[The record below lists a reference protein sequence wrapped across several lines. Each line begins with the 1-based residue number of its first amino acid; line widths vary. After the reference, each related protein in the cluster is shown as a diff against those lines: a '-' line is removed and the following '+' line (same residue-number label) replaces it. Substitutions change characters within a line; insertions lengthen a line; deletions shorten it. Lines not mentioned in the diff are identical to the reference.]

1 MTART
6 DLDRTMRDYFEAQS
20 ASHPPSGLL
29 ETTLSAIDG
38 TRQRAG
44 WRTFDWWLPSAWAD
58 RLTWHA
64 RRMALVAAV
73 ALLIALLVGLAIVGT
88 SGQHLPPP
96 FGLAKPGS
104 IVMDVGGD
112 IYLADSGG
120 GNRTKL
126 YAGPHWDGHAT
137 FSPDGT
143 KIAFESGLDDKSTA
157 LMVMRA
163 DGTGQTT
170 LMSRLSGVDD
180 VIAWSADS
188 RWIVTAARPFDDS
201 AGPLFPSENGRIV
214 VGDVEHGTAAFVGGP
229 DVFGSNPRW
238 SPDGTTLAFG
248 RLFPCCTGPTKASND
263 LSSPGIADGLW
274 LMRADGSDLHA
285 LSSVPGGGAP
295 AWSPDGKRIAF
306 LGLGV
311 DGDSDLYLVGADGND
326 QQKVT
331 DDQGD
336 ESVPAWSP
344 DGTKLAFARMLDQY
358 NKGELEILD
367 VTDGR
372 VSPLLGA
379 NVTHDPPVWSP
390 DGMHILAYLYRH
402 PDNPE
407 HVSGYDD
414 LAIFDVAGRTK
425 HDVIP
430 IAGLRGVSWQ
440 RLAP

>member
-6 DLDRTMRDYFEAQS
+6 DLDRTMREYFEARS
-20 ASHPPSGLL
+20 TSRPPDGLL
-29 ETTLSAIDG
+29 ETALFAIDE
-38 TRQRAG
+38 TRQRPA
-44 WRTFDWWLPSAWAD
+44 WRTSDSWLPSAWAD
-58 RLTWHA
+58 WVRWHV
-64 RRMALVAAV
+64 RRVAIVVAV
-73 ALLIALLVGLAIVGT
+73 GLLITILLTLAILGG
-88 SGQHLPPP
+88 SGDRLPEP

-126 YAGPHWDGHAT
+126 YAGRHWDGHAT

-143 KIAFESGLDDKSTA
+143 KIAFASALDDKSTA
-157 LMVMRA
+157 LMVMRP

-170 LMSRLSGVDD
+170 LMSKLTGVDD

-188 RWIVTAARPFDDS
+188 RWIATAARPFDDS
-201 AGPLFPSENGRIV
+201 AGPLFPSEDGRIV

-229 DVFGSNPRW
+229 DVFGSDPRW
-238 SPDGTTLAFG
+238 SPDGTMLVFG
-248 RLFPCCTGPTKASND
+248 RLFPCCTGTTTASHD
-263 LSSPGIADGLW
+263 LSSPGSADGLW
-274 LMRADGSDLHA
+274 LMRPDGSDLHA
-285 LSSVPGGGAP
+285 LASVPGGGAP
-295 AWSPDGKRIAF
+295 AWSPDGTRIAF

-331 DDQGD
+331 DDLGD
-336 ESVPAWSP
+336 ESVPVWSP
-344 DGTKLAFARMLDQY
+344 DGTKLAFARMLDQG

-372 VSPLLGA
+372 ASPLLGA

-390 DGMHILAYLYRH
+390 DASHILAFLYRH
-402 PDNPE
+402 PDNPK
-407 HVSGYDD
+407 HVSEYDD
-414 LAIFDVAGRTK
+414 VVIFDVAGRTK
-425 HDVIP
+425 PVVIP